1 MRRNIAI
8 AAALACMTPAALA
21 QDAGARNLAAGC
33 AICHGT
39 QGKPAPNAP
48 LIPLA
53 GLPRDHIAS
62 QMRAFRDGKRPATV
76 MHQIAKGY
84 SDAEIDAIAGWY
96 SVQKR

>member
-1 MRRNIAI
+1 VRRLLA
-8 AAALACMTPAALA
+8 AAALACAAGSAAA
-21 QDAGARNLAAGC
+21 QDAPGRNLAAAC

-39 QGKPAPNAP
+39 AGKPAPDAP

-53 GLPRDHIAS
+53 GLPRDHIAT

-84 SDAEIDAIAGWY
+84 SDAQIDAIAGWY
-96 SVQKR
+96 AAQKR